1 MHGPERPQFPSA
13 FLLWCCLPPAPSI
26 GLFTWLS
33 ALRDGLHVFY
43 IGAAA
48 EAPICMRA

>member
-1 MHGPERPQFPSA
+1 V
-13 FLLWCCLPPAPSI
+13 LLAAGAAI
-26 GLFTWLS
+26 GLLTGLS

-43 IGAAA
+43 IGAVA